1 MNKFEEIME
10 KSGWFSKEG
19 PEQDVVISSRVR
31 FARNLLDYPFPHLLT
46 EEQDKEIKETLTDAF
61 SQMADEYTFTVLHLD
76 DINSIEKNVLLERN
90 IVTQDYCKQDKRIVL
105 LSDDGDISGMINEE
119 DHLRL
124 SCIKAGHTL
133 QEAFERTDTLD
144 SALEKYISF
153 ASSVE
158 WGYLTSS
165 LHDLGT
171 GVRFSV
177 LVHLPALELTSLLSE
192 TLNLIYEK
200 GFSIKSFH
208 GSKNHSLGDIYQ
220 ISNRLSLGY
229 NESDILSHMNKLLK
243 PLILLERKT
252 REALYK
258 KKKRELEDKILRSL
272 GVLKYCR
279 MISIREAIEH
289 LSLIRL
295 GICLGFVTDIPLTKI
310 TTLFFLSQKSH
321 VHQILDRMNF
331 DATLCDT
338 MRAEIIRDIL

>member
-1 MNKFEEIME
+1 MNKFEEIMK
-10 KSGWFSKEG
+10 KSGWFYKEG

-31 FARNLLDYPFPHLLT
+31 FARNLINYPFPHILSP
-46 EEQDKEIKETLTDAF
+46 EQDKEVKNVIIDAF
-61 SQMADEYTFTVLHLD
+61 SNLSDEYNFTILCLD
-76 DINSIEKNVLLERN
+76 DVNSIEKNVLLERN
-90 IVTQDYCKQDKRIVL
+90 IVTKEYFKQKNGVVI
-105 LSDDGDISGMINEE
+105 LSEDGDINGMMNEE
-119 DHLRL
+119 DHLRI
-124 SCIKAGHTL
+124 SCIKAGHSL
-133 QEAFERTDTLD
+133 KEAFEQVDTLD
-144 SALEKYISF
+144 SALEKYIAY

-165 LHDLGT
+165 LNDLGT

-177 LVHLPALELTSLLSE
+177 LIHLPALELTSLLSE
-192 TLNLIYEK
+192 TLNLIHEK
-200 GFSIKSFH
+200 GFSIKAFR
-208 GSKNHSLGDIYQ
+208 GSGNHSLGDIYQ
-220 ISNRLSLGY
+220 ISNRLSIGY
-229 NESDILSHMNKLLK
+229 NEVDILEHMNKLLK

-258 KKKRELEDKILRSL
+258 KKKREIEDKILRVL

-279 MISIREAIEH
+279 MISINEAIEH

-321 VHQILDRMNF
+321 VQQILERMNF
-331 DATLCDT
+331 DVTLCDT